1 VRSLIPLTANQ
12 QAAAAVVDTVS
23 KRQQLEDARNLEN
36 LKAIKSQ
43 LAQGI
48 PFLKHNR
55 KGKVK
60 KRIFKS
66 VDLEA
71 SLVRWEALPGEPE
84 RSVLA
89 SSDRPRRVRDIIMI
103 QRGFEQ
109 DPAKPEYGG
118 TKTLRRSAG
127 KKAIFKSF
135 SLHFFDRTLDMEF
148 ASVKECDEVRAS
160 GPTVGH
166 LTSSAHLP
174 NLALAPIPRP
184 TKPSNSS
191 SGMSR

>member
-1 VRSLIPLTANQ
+1 MIGGRPAPQSFADSAGSPRGTIHRVPSIRFAKKTPDRTASVRSLIPLTANQ

-135 SLHFFDRTLDMEF
+135 SLHFF
-148 ASVKECDEVRAS
+148 
-160 GPTVGH
+160 
-166 LTSSAHLP
+166 
-174 NLALAPIPRP
+174 
-184 TKPSNSS
+184 
-191 SGMSR
+191 